1 MNPIRFY
8 LFKIL
13 FVLATLLWS
22 LWIGLS
28 SYVLPKRAHVVLGSY
43 WGDTVVWLAKVAAG
57 IDYRV
62 TGREHL
68 PSIGAGQSAFVLIA
82 NHQSTWETAFLPTL
96 NRYQVWVLKKELAKI
111 PLFGW
116 ALTRLG
122 SIAIDRDQKKAALK
136 QVIESGKSALAQGR
150 SVSIFPEGTR
160 SAVDA
165 PQKFLAGGAMLAHS
179 AGVLIVPVAHNA
191 GMFWSSTGKL
201 HAGTI
206 DVVIGQPIETVGK
219 TLSQVQAEVESWIS
233 QTREQLIAQ
242 EYARRRKA
250 L

>member
-8 LFKIL
+8 TFKVL
-13 FVLATLLWS
+13 FVVVTLVWS
-22 LWIGLS
+22 LLIGLF
-28 SYVLPKRAHVVLGSY
+28 SYVLPERAHVVFASY
-43 WGDTVVWLAKVAAG
+43 WGDTVIWLAKVVAG
-57 IDYRV
+57 VDYRV
-62 TGREHL
+62 TGHEHL
-68 PSIGAGQSAFVLIA
+68 PQSAFVLIA

-96 NRYQVWVLKKELAKI
+96 RRYQVWVLKKELAKI
-111 PLFGW
+111 PVFGW

-136 QVIESGKSALAQGR
+136 QVIDSGKAALARGR
-150 SVSIFPEGTR
+150 NVTIFPEGTR

-179 AGVLIVPVAHNA
+179 AGALIVPVAHNA

-201 HAGTI
+201 HGGTI
-206 DVVIGQPIETVGK
+206 EVVIGKPIETEGK
-219 TLSQVQAEVESWIS
+219 TLSQVQAEVENWIS
-233 QTREQLIAQ
+233 QTREQLVAQ